1 MKKTLK
7 ELQDAEQDGDS
18 IRSTIFDDADGEVS
32 YIKDAAEHGCI
43 GGNCSGLV
51 YYAATHAFYAKHAEE
66 IDELLGELE
75 DQMGEPYDIQGN
87 MKRLGQSD
95 LRNFLAWMAYE
106 VRAQEIMRE
115 LEDEV

>member
-1 MKKTLK
+1 MKNLNEIKAD
-7 ELQDAEQDGDS
+7 EGS
-18 IRSTIFDDADGEVS
+18 IREQILKDADGDTS
-32 YIKDAAEHGCI
+32 YIKNAADQGCV

-51 YYAATHAFYAKHAEE
+51 YYADTHAFYVKHAEE
-66 IDELLGELE
+66 IDELLGEME
-75 DQMGEPYDIQGN
+75 EQTGEVYDIAGN

-115 LEDEV
+115 LEDEE